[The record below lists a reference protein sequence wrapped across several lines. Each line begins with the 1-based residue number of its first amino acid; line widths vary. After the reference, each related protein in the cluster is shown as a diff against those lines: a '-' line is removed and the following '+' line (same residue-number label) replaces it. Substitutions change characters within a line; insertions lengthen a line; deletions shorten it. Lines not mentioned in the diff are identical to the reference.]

1 MSSRRSQNP
10 FLSCDTERQ
19 KGVGGWEKPWSNH
32 PAGCLLLRKGLG
44 WADCSCLD
52 GSGQDSASAEFVDA
66 TKEGWTCQGDTQ
78 PSGITQDGSHRRM
91 CPCVLVLCWIRTGS
105 RVQRAPRMCFPGPP
119 VLRWSGTAQTPSPPS
134 HPLLC
139 PWEQSWSC
147 GFATSPSAH
156 PPRLPEEAFELR
168 ERRKQS
174 QDEERPLR
182 NGGAVTNR
190 SSPGPRAC
198 RAPCFLCEV
207 PVTKA
212 RF

>member
-52 GSGQDSASAEFVDA
+52 RSGQDSASAEFVDA

-105 RVQRAPRMCFPGPP
+105 RDQRAPGMCFPGPP
-119 VLRWSGTAQTPSPPS
+119 VLRWSGMAQTPSPPS
-134 HPLLC
+134 HPLL
-139 PWEQSWSC
+139 
-147 GFATSPSAH
+147 
-156 PPRLPEEAFELR
+156 
-168 ERRKQS
+168 
-174 QDEERPLR
+174 
-182 NGGAVTNR
+182 
-190 SSPGPRAC
+190 
-198 RAPCFLCEV
+198 
-207 PVTKA
+207 
-212 RF
+212 